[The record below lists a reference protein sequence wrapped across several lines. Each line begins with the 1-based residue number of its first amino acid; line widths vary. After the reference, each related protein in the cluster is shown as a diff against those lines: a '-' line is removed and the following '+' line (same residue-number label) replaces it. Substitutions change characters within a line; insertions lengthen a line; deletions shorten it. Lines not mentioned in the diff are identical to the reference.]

1 MQNDDGRLR
10 EIFRRMPLHWQL
22 LFAICCVVGLF
33 VWGRVNLI
41 RGGIAMLLFAAVNF
55 LMGYWGMGIIIICWV
70 GFAFFNN
77 LVLYQWILRWG
88 QTISSKN
95 AL

>member
-1 MQNDDGRLR
+1 
-10 EIFRRMPLHWQL
+10 
-22 LFAICCVVGLF
+22 
-33 VWGRVNLI
+33 
-41 RGGIAMLLFAAVNF
+41 MLLFAAVNF
-55 LMGYWGMGIIIICWV
+55 LMGYWGMVIIIICWV